1 MGGIDGMKNLQQE
14 KYEDDNGHEI
24 GASEVQM
31 LASYVHHADGFYDW
45 TCGSCGAEHADRW
58 WDIFGRVIA
67 CPDCKKMN
75 LLVRTNCAEIT
86 ELARRKFESEER
98 DLELKRLQGIEK
110 YNDDQLLK
118 IKREIMGLVED
129 AIRSHATAE
138 KRLAK

>member
-1 MGGIDGMKNLQQE
+1 
-14 KYEDDNGHEI
+14 
-24 GASEVQM
+24 
-31 LASYVHHADGFYDW
+31 
-45 TCGSCGAEHADRW
+45 
-58 WDIFGRVIA
+58 
-67 CPDCKKMN
+67 MN